1 MNILITGTS
10 SGLGKYLFR
19 KIPSDKYI
27 RDFPTDFLNKK
38 FDLIIHT
45 ACGMPQDNQSFHDY
59 HLYQK
64 KILDNLL
71 KLSFKKFIFIS
82 SIEASKEN
90 STFSDYALNK
100 IKLEDIIIQN
110 LRNFLIIRPTLLLGP
125 DMRFNQ
131 ILKIATNN
139 KSKLSLSP
147 KSSFNLI
154 YYSDILPILKSE
166 FFGVINLMSRNNIS
180 LEEVANYFDSNPNW
194 GDYKYVTPIPS
205 KINSFITNSKGISL
219 NTLERFSKFIYIKG
233 WNNKLNFDTH
243 FS

>member
-19 KIPSDKYI
+19 KMPSDKYI
-27 RDFPTDFLNKK
+27 RDFPDNFINKK

-45 ACGMPQDNQSFHDY
+45 ACGMPQDNQSFDDY

-71 KLSFKKFIFIS
+71 NLSFKKFIFIS

-100 IKLEDIIIQN
+100 IKLEEIIIQN
-110 LRNFLIIRPTLLLGP
+110 LNNFLIIRPALLLGP

-139 KSKLSLSP
+139 KSKLSLS
-147 KSSFNLI
+147 SESTFNLI
-154 YYSDILPILKSE
+154 YYSDILPFLEGE
-166 FFGVINLMSRNNIS
+166 FFYVIILMSKNNIS
-180 LEEVANYFDSNPNW
+180 LGEVANYFDSDPNW
-194 GDYKYVTPIPS
+194 EKYKYVTPMPS
-205 KINSFITNSKGISL
+205 KINSFVSNSRGISL
-219 NTLERFSKFIYIKG
+219 NTLERFSKFIFIKG
-233 WNNKLNFDTH
+233 WNDKLNFDSH